1 MNEITS
7 NSSWASLDCLRDII
21 AIFPVCQLRPF
32 MPVYFPVFGL
42 SSHPCNWCPSS
53 YSTFVGL
60 YMFIIHPL
68 NRSRIYHVY
77 IFSPHLR
84 WWWINVSIMNQ
95 LHRSLGEIQLDF
107 LGGGLSPS
115 TWTWGG
121 SPTCKVPKVAGHR
134 PMFLSHWWRL
144 AGANSTVP
152 WIQRGD
158 KINHCKKLLLGG
170 FKHGWIIFH
179 NSIIYMYIYIYVYIW
194 DAIRNPLTFTP
205 WFFKMIKNY
214 KNHGNQVS

>member
-1 MNEITS
+1 MNEITI

-53 YSTFVGL
+53 YSTFLGL
-60 YMFIIHPL
+60 YVFIIHPL
-68 NRSRIYHVY
+68 NRSRIYHVCPTY
-77 IFSPHLR
+77 TGDESTYLS
-84 WWWINVSIMNQ
+84 WTNSNY
-95 LHRSLGEIQLDF
+95 RSLGEIQLDL

-115 TWTWGG
+115 ALTRGEP
-121 SPTCKVPKVAGHR
+121 SCKVPKVAGHC

-158 KINHCKKLLLGG
+158 KINHCKKLLVAG
-170 FKHGWIIFH
+170 FKLGWIIFH
-179 NSIIYMYIYIYVYIW
+179 NSIPYMGCHPSHW
-194 DAIRNPLTFTP
+194 LSLHDFSR
-205 WFFKMIKNY
+205 W
-214 KNHGNQVS
+214 